1 MSDTCLIKKDLTI
14 KEFLKAGHYLENEL
28 RRRQR
33 YNGGC
38 WFSNN
43 SMKFFSC
50 RVSELMWQKGGSE
63 DLSYTTKDIYFI
75 TSEADS
81 TNSVRA
87 FTIRKAN
94 ANGDI
99 TTIGDFLEW
108 PTLYYARK
116 ELKRI
121 IEVEA

>member
-38 WFSNN
+38 WFSND

-50 RVSELMWQKGGSE
+50 RVSELMWQKGGSN
-63 DLSYTTKDIYFI
+63 DSSYKTKDIYFI

-94 ANGDI
+94 ENGDI

-116 ELKRI
+116 ELKKL